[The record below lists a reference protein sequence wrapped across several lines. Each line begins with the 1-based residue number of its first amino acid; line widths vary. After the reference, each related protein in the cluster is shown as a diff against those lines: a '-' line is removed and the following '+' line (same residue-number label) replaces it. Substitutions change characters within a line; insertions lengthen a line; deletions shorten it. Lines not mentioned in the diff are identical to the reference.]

1 MSPKIRI
8 DYARVKKLLTYVLL
22 AALAIGAI
30 IFAEMKS
37 REVKCT
43 GVVIKLDSENERP
56 LLSKQDINIMVTNE
70 GADYFLDRPMDEIS
84 LHQIEQRVK
93 KIPLVKSCE
102 AHYDFSGRIIV
113 SVKEYSPIA
122 RILHFTAGESNYKD
136 QYVTQ
141 EGKFIGTS
149 SLFTPRVLIASGPF
163 FSGKR
168 KNLMDER
175 GKTLIPLFEFI
186 NDNDFWRAQIT
197 QVIVAEDGGVV
208 LVPAIGQT
216 YVDFGLPVNIETK
229 FKKLDLFY
237 KKIIPNKGWNTYH
250 WVHLKYKN
258 QVICD

>member
-1 MSPKIRI
+1 MSRKIRI
-8 DYARVKKLLTYVLL
+8 DFARVKKLLTFVLL
-22 AALAIGAI
+22 AVLSVGAI
-30 IFAEMKS
+30 IFAEIKS
-37 REVKCT
+37 QEVTCT
-43 GVVIKLDSENERP
+43 GIVIKLDSENERP
-56 LLSKQDINIMVTNE
+56 LLSKQDINVMVTDQGKE
-70 GADYFLDRPMDEIS
+70 YFLGKPLDGIS
-84 LHQIEQRVK
+84 LHEIEQRVK

-102 AHYDFSGRIIV
+102 AHHDFSGRIVV

-168 KNLMDER
+168 KNLLDER

-186 NDNDFWRAQIT
+186 NKDDFWRAQIT
-197 QVIVAEDGGVV
+197 QVIVAADGGVT
-208 LVPAIGQT
+208 LIPAIGQT
-216 YVDFGLPVNIETK
+216 YIDFGLPTRIETK
-229 FKKLDLFY
+229 FKKLALFY

>member
-8 DYARVKKLLTYVLL
+8 DFARVKKLLTYVLL
-22 AALAIGAI
+22 AILAIGSI
-30 IFAEMKS
+30 IFAEMKGQ
-37 REVKCT
+37 EVKCT
-43 GVVIKLDSENERP
+43 GIVIKLDSENERP
-56 LLSKQDINIMVTNE
+56 LLSKKDIDVILTNE
-70 GADYFLDRPMDEIS
+70 GTDHFLGRPIDEIS

-102 AHYDFSGRIIV
+102 AHYDFSGRLIV

-149 SLFTPRVLIASGPF
+149 ALFTPRVLLASGPF

-168 KNLMDER
+168 SNLLDAR

-186 NDNDFWRAQIT
+186 NNNEFWRAQIT

-216 YVDFGLPVNIETK
+216 YIDFGLPVNIVTK

-258 QVICD
+258 QLICD

>member
-168 KNLMDER
+168 KNLLDER

>member
-43 GVVIKLDSENERP
+43 GVIIKLDSENERP

-168 KNLMDER
+168 KNLLDER

>member
-8 DYARVKKLLTYVLL
+8 DFARVKKLLTYVIL
-22 AALAIGAI
+22 AGIGIGVI
-30 IFAEMKS
+30 IFAELKS
-37 REVKCT
+37 QEVKCT
-43 GVVIKLDSENERP
+43 GVIIKLDSENERP
-56 LLSKQDINIMVTNE
+56 LLSKKDINVVVTNE
-70 GADYFLDRPMDEIS
+70 GTDYFLDKPLDEIS
-84 LHQIEQRVK
+84 LHEIEQRVK

-102 AHYDFSGRIIV
+102 AHYDFSGRIVIA
-113 SVKEYSPIA
+113 VKEYSPIA

-168 KNLMDER
+168 KNLLDER

-186 NDNDFWRAQIT
+186 NNHEFWRAQIT

-216 YVDFGLPVNIETK
+216 YIDFGLPVHIETK